1 MKFIDVFP
9 RMFGG
14 DGLPR
19 PDIFSPDRLH
29 MNAEGCQLWRKIVR
43 PFLPA
48 PDRQARTVERF

>member
-1 MKFIDVFP
+1 MPPGSGLLKFIDVFP
-9 RMFGG
+9 RMLGP

-29 MNAEGCQLWRKIVR
+29 MNAEGYKLWTEIIR

-48 PDRQARTVERF
+48 PDR